1 MKGDTTMRKFIVCA
15 LVALT
20 AVSAFAAKETTLA
33 DSVRV
38 RNQHHNVMVNL
49 GAGLNTMVYK
59 IDNGNTR
66 LGGGM
71 QLQGQYQYMFN
82 ENWGIGAGIGF
93 STLKSRAILNN
104 MAIVGQSTG
113 AGANQ
118 AYVPSFTVND
128 GWKEIQNMISIDIP
142 VQAFYRYPINDKWAL
157 QAGLGLTLNFPAWM
171 GYNVKNGTA
180 VKTADFSESMGG
192 NMVLDGDIKG
202 HGLGECNVENLKG
215 GIAHKAANIGMQ
227 ADFGGLYNITE
238 LLDLYF
244 GLYLDAQFLS
254 CQKQTADAVLNPNE
268 NTYTSVMNTPL
279 VKKNVNPLEFGV
291 KVGVRIGMRDK
302 KAEAQE
308 VERILTDRLDAYKS
322 AELSEVGREAGLED
336 GTASEEMQAIY
347 AKYAEAIA
355 NASSQ
360 EEVDELIA
368 QAKAEIALQKTKEAT
383 IADVQSTITEED
395 SEEVRAIAAAYAE
408 AIRNASSAEEV
419 EALKA
424 AALKAMQDQR
434 DKEEADRQEQLRR
447 ERAEEE
453 ARLAANLNAKTPTF
467 NKIAKA
473 EIDTLVAYLES
484 HPDDILCITGHNDS
498 TGNAD
503 KDMYLALERAQQY
516 KEALVARGVPED
528 RIVCFSKGSEEPIA
542 TNKTS
547 AGRAA
552 NRRVAF
558 GVRSKA
564 EVEAEQSLADAR
576 QLAWEVEQARL
587 AAQSGLDKV
596 IDTRNVT
603 FALGSDVPEFN
614 EAAIEGVKTV
624 AAFMEQ
630 FPTKNLLLVGHTDN
644 TGDADYN
651 VVLGRKRAQGYKTK
665 MAEYGIAADRVECDS
680 KGPYQPI
687 ESNDTREGR
696 KANRRVEMSF
706 VETAT
711 AEANAV
717 LVDVPA
723 AAESEVYPML
733 TEARGEALNSMAAV
747 IVRPDDQQIA
757 IFNKYAAQVN
767 NSNSTDAIAAIEK
780 AYAQEMDNYLKSL

>member
-1 MKGDTTMRKFIVCA
+1 MRKFIVCA

-20 AVSAFAAKETTLA
+20 AVSAFAAKEKTLA
-33 DSVRV
+33 DSVHV

-59 IDNGNTR
+59 IDNGNAR

-104 MAIVGQSTG
+104 MVIAGQSSKDK
-113 AGANQ
+113 ANQ
-118 AYVPSFTVND
+118 AYVPYFKINE
-128 GWKEIQNMISIDIP
+128 GWTEIQNMISIDIP

-171 GYNVKNGTA
+171 GNNVKYGTA

-192 NMVLDGDIKG
+192 NMVLDGDIKH
-202 HGLGECNVENLKG
+202 HGLGDYTVENLKG
-215 GIAHKAANIGMQ
+215 GIVHKAANIGMQ

-254 CQKQTADAVLNPNE
+254 CQKQTAETILDPNR
-268 NTYTSVMNTPL
+268 NAYTSVMNTAL
-279 VKKNVNPLEFGV
+279 VKKGINPLEFGA
-291 KVGVRIGMRDK
+291 KIGVRIGTRDK

-308 VERILTDRLDAYKS
+308 VDRILVERLDAYKS
-322 AELSEVGREAGLED
+322 AELSKVGREAGLED
-336 GTASEEMQAIY
+336 GTASAEVQAIY
-347 AKYAEAIA
+347 EKYAEAIA
-355 NASSQ
+355 NASSK
-360 EEVDELIA
+360 EEVDALIA
-368 QAKAEIALQKTKEAT
+368 QAKEEIALQQNKEAA
-383 IADVQSTITEED
+383 IAAVQSNSSEED
-395 SEEVRAIAAAYAE
+395 SDEVRAIAAAYAE

-424 AALKAMQDQR
+424 AAVKAMQDQR

-453 ARLAANLNAKTPTF
+453 ARLAANLNANTPTF

-516 KEALVARGVPED
+516 KDALVARGVPED
-528 RIVCFSKGSEEPIA
+528 RIVCFSKGSEEPVA

-547 AGRAA
+547 AGRKA

-558 GVRSKA
+558 GVRSKV

-696 KANRRVEMSF
+696 AANRRVEMSF

-723 AAESEVYPML
+723 AAESEAYPML
-733 TEARGEALNSMAAV
+733 TEARSNALNSMASV